1 MAIHSSTIAWKNPMD
16 RGAWQATLHRVAKS
30 RTRLSDFTFTF
41 TFVVIGLMKS
51 CDTVVAIEEQKR
63 KEKLGGGTSGKDF
76 PSSQKEIYMGEA
88 LSSSIL
94 LAF

>member
-1 MAIHSSTIAWKNPMD
+1 MI
-16 RGAWQATLHRVAKS
+16 
-30 RTRLSDFTFTF
+30 RLR
-41 TFVVIGLMKS
+41 KS
-51 CDTVVAIEEQKR
+51 CDTVVATEEQKR

>member
-1 MAIHSSTIAWKNPMD
+1 M
-16 RGAWQATLHRVAKS
+16 AKS
-30 RTRLSDFTFTF
+30 QTRLSDFIFTF
-41 TFVVIGLMKS
+41 TSVVIRLRKS
-51 CDTVVAIEEQKR
+51 CDTVVATEGQKR

-88 LSSSIL
+88 LSSSIW